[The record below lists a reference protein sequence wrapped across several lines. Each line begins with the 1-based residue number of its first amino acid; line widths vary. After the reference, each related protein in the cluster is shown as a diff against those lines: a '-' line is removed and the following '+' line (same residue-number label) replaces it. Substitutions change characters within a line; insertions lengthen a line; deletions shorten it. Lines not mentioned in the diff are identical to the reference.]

1 MLDDLWR
8 SLPAKNILKLSEYE
22 SVEVMLLF

>member
-1 MLDDLWR
+1 MLDDLWS
-8 SLPAKNILKLSEYE
+8 SLPTENILKLSEYE